1 MKLVKLKLINL
12 DSGIS
17 KILCQFTGGQGSI
30 NVPSWSPDSKKFA
43 FISYQ
48 ISKKNR
54 NLNANK
60 EKDLS
65 IDFINND

>member
-1 MKLVKLKLINL
+1 MYLHGLPIAKNL
-12 DSGIS
+12 LLFPI
-17 KILCQFTGGQGSI
+17 
-30 NVPSWSPDSKKFA
+30 KF
-43 FISYQ
+43 Q
-48 ISKKNR
+48 KKNR